1 MYNRGDNNSMI
12 IMELPICK
20 GKIKGIDQWFI
31 GLVRLHRKSYINTG
45 YLSEVL
51 YFIQDITYIGEIY
64 EVDETTICRYTY
76 LNGIDNKEIYED
88 DIVEIQDNLHERIK
102 WLVCWDTAYAH
113 FFLLNMNPKPGE
125 DTSLDF
131 TQVSPLTIK
140 ILGNI
145 HEESKG

>member
-1 MYNRGDNNSMI
+1 MK
-12 IMELPICK
+12 LPICR
-20 GKIKGIDQWFI
+20 GKIENSNIWAI

-45 YLSEVL
+45 YLPKVSYL
-51 YFIQDITYIGEIY
+51 IQDIAYIGEIH
-64 EVDETTICRYTY
+64 EVDETTICRYTC
-76 LNGIDNKEIYED
+76 LDGINDEAIFED
-88 DIVEIQDNLHERIK
+88 DIVEIKDDLHKGIK

-131 TQVSPLTIK
+131 TQVSPSTIK

-145 HEESKG
+145 HEGLKKEK